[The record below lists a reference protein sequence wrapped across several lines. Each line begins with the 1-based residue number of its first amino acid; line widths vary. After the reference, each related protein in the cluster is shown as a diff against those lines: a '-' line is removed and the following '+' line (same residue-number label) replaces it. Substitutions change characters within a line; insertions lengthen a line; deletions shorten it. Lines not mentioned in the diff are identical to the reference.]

1 MEIQYVIINF
11 LLVVAIVAIAGR
23 KTIKSIFSKRLNRI
37 NKEFEEIEAIE
48 NAEAPELKDFEPEA
62 KEFQISD
69 DVKKAEAEAQAKIKR
84 IEAFAKRECYEIHKE
99 AVEKA
104 GVEILENIK
113 KNVRELFAQE
123 PYKSELRAHEE
134 EMIDNILKEVSL
146 TPGDMTYLQ
155 HHDVLYVTLSSAHK
169 LSDELVKR
177 VDEFTT
183 KMLDEVNGKTSFW
196 VLEDPELIGGLKLR
210 IGDTVYDCTV
220 LEDLYR
226 YEKSLRRVHIP
237 FEIGDDEILKEFTH
251 KAETFKPKI
260 HVYQLGRVI
269 TVSDGICW
277 MDGLADIMY
286 GEVIEFD
293 CGERGMVLDIQHN
306 RIGCVVFGEYENIE
320 SGSRVRRIGRIA
332 TVPVGDEL
340 LGRVVDS
347 VGNPI
352 DGEGYITTEE
362 RRPIEFKAPAILD
375 RESVS
380 EPLHTGLKSVDALV
394 PIGKGQRELLIGD
407 RQTGKSAIAID
418 AIINQRGKGTIC
430 IYVAIGQKES
440 TISEIRET
448 LEKYNALKYTIIVA
462 APASGSAATQ
472 YIAPFSATAIGEHF
486 MYNGKDVLIVYDD
499 LSKHAV
505 AYRELSLLLHRPS
518 GREAYP
524 GDIFYLHS
532 RLLERSAKLSDKM
545 GGGSMTALPIIE
557 TQAGDIS
564 AYIPT
569 NVISI
574 TDGQIF
580 LDGELYNEGQ
590 RPAINV
596 GLSVSRV
603 GGSAQ
608 TKLMKQV
615 SANLRTKLAQ
625 YRELLGFVQFGAEVD
640 SETAATIETGK
651 RLTEGLKQAR
661 YNPLDDKYQ
670 ALLLLA
676 ISEGYSDDVPVE
688 SISAFEEKLYKYFD
702 SKHNDLMNI
711 LEQGDKLSKETLDA
725 IRKALSEF
733 KKEG

>member
-84 IEAFAKRECYEIHKE
+84 IEAFAKRECYEIHKA

-123 PYKSELRAHEE
+123 PYKSDLRVHEE

-237 FEIGDDEILKEFTH
+237 FEIGEDEILKEFTH

-260 HVYQLGRVI
+260 HVYQLGRVM

-418 AIINQRGKGTIC
+418 TIINQRGKGTIC

-448 LEKYNALKYTIIVA
+448 LEKYDALKYTVIVA